1 MKKKTVFIS
10 YSTKDKEIAAKV
22 KAALEEQ
29 GIEVTIDRE
38 SMRPG
43 GNIREFIDESIRKTE
58 VTLSIVSE
66 NSLASDWVAF
76 ESVESF
82 AVEKIGPFLGD
93 AGTTR
98 PRSQ

>member
-1 MKKKTVFIS
+1 MKKVFIS
-10 YSTKDKEIAAKV
+10 YSTKDKETATKV
-22 KAALEEQ
+22 KAALEQ
-29 GIEVTIDRE
+29 HGIEVKIDRE
-38 SMRPG
+38 SMRAG
-43 GNIREFIDESIRKTE
+43 GNIRDFIDNSIRETD